1 VAHYVTAQEVIVRD
15 VGGKES
21 PDRLH
26 LSTSG
31 VLITVQLRLVEIHSS
46 VPGNEKDAI

>member
-31 VLITVQLRLVEIHSS
+31 VLITVQLRPVGIYSS
-46 VPGNEKDAI
+46 VLGIEKEAI